1 MTRPSG
7 DALARL
13 RAKRIETL
21 RSEGFTEPEIAVL
34 KDRRISTRGL
44 LKIRRERA
52 AELRGLTKEEKRE
65 WAEQNVEG
73 LTEQDAADDIR
84 RVSPPQEER
93 EGVK

>member
-7 DALARL
+7 EALARL
-13 RAKRIETL
+13 KARRIEKL
-21 RSEGFTEPEIAVL
+21 RDEGFTEPEIAVL

-52 AELRGLTKEEKRE
+52 RELKGLTLDEKRE

-84 RVSPPQEER
+84 RVSPDEEDAR
-93 EGVK
+93 